1 MFKEAKFIYGLSC
14 IEEPPAGEISGIG
27 KLHKCLSDAS
37 YLKANKQVVLQYTKV
52 SVSITNYMVSEVKT
66 FNKKEDKKGTQ
77 WPKDF
82 ADQTH

>member
-37 YLKANKQVVLQYTKV
+37 YLKANKQVVLPIHQSLGLHNELHGV
-52 SVSITNYMVSEVKT
+52 RSEN
-66 FNKKEDKKGTQ
+66 FQQERG
-77 WPKDF
+77 
-82 ADQTH
+82 